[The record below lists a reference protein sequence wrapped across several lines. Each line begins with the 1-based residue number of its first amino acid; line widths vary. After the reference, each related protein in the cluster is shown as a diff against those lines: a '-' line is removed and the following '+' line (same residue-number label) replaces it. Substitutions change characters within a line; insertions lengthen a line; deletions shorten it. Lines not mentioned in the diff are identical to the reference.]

1 MTQAP
6 SKTFTINYTS
16 GKKMNIK
23 DLTDGE
29 YVLYEDHVE
38 EITKFKHKIRDTYNL
53 VYVLEKEIRDFMKI
67 NGMEDML

>member
-1 MTQAP
+1 
-6 SKTFTINYTS
+6 
-16 GKKMNIK
+16 MNIK